1 MPRRKTHAPAP
12 DTSGIRNS
20 LEDTWGMR
28 HICSCPHLI
37 DPHRLRQTAVCPR
50 TRQIQKEDRFFTCIR
65 FFFHGF
71 RFLCIPLAIF
81 FSVFCFLTGRATRL
95 QFMSLKLC
103 TTIDT
108 NTQIQI
114 LHHHFPPFHAHQK
127 IPAPA
132 IPTTAQHKI
141 SSQSAPLICCHPLR
155 EERREP
161 DDCGACSGCTWR
173 PRQASCQDRQP

>member
-1 MPRRKTHAPAP
+1 
-12 DTSGIRNS
+12 
-20 LEDTWGMR
+20 MR

-65 FFFHGF
+65 FFFHS
-71 RFLCIPLAIF
+71 FLCIPLAIF

-127 IPAPA
+127 TPAPA
-132 IPTTAQHKI
+132 TPTTAQQI
-141 SSQSAPLICCHPLR
+141 RSSQSDALIGYPPRHAV
-155 EERREP
+155 RRDS
-161 DDCGACSGCTWR
+161 DDCGASQCCAVPPLQESCRDLR
-173 PRQASCQDRQP
+173 P

>member
-1 MPRRKTHAPAP
+1 MRR
-12 DTSGIRNS
+12 
-20 LEDTWGMR
+20 
-28 HICSCPHLI
+28 ICSCPHLI
-37 DPHRLRQTAVCPR
+37 DPHGLRQTAVCPR

-103 TTIDT
+103 TTINT

-132 IPTTAQHKI
+132 TPTTAQQI
-141 SSQSAPLICCHPLR
+141 RSSQSAALIGYPPRHAVRRAFSCPQSSGSSTAPPLPASTRTAWTSEPHTTG
-155 EERREP
+155 RRRVP
-161 DDCGACSGCTWR
+161 
-173 PRQASCQDRQP
+173 P